1 MKANETME
9 IVVLKLVDLVLE
21 IVLAVAIIIGICK
34 FANVYMKACS
44 YTDLTKAEAATMYIV
59 DNARYNDLSDS
70 YEFVMS
76 IPLVR
81 DTL

>member
-1 MKANETME
+1 MKETME
-9 IVVLKLVDLVLE
+9 IVVLKLVELVLE

-34 FANVYMKACS
+34 FANVYMKAYS

-59 DNARYNDLSDS
+59 DNARYNDLSES
-70 YEFVMS
+70 YDFIMS